1 MIKLETIWVT
11 HIWALDG
18 PSSEF
23 KLFRNKHKLFEMHIH
38 QNWKLR

>member
-23 KLFRNKHKLFEMHIH
+23 KLETSISYLKRIFIRIGN
-38 QNWKLR
+38 